1 MILNFG
7 FNLLQLFGGIVL
19 SYGYVLQIRQIIK
32 TKSVRDINLKT
43 FCLFFLGVLSMEIY
57 ATNLFVHGSGG
68 MFLTTNSMSLI
79 LCGTIVRL
87 IIKYK
92 K

>member
-1 MILNFG
+1 
-7 FNLLQLFGGIVL
+7 
-19 SYGYVLQIRQIIK
+19 
-32 TKSVRDINLKT
+32 
-43 FCLFFLGVLSMEIY
+43 MEIY
-57 ATNLFVHGSGG
+57 SANLFVHGSGG